1 MNYYDSTFY
10 NPTVTI
16 ESAGLTFICSD
27 PIEAWRARTILEK
40 EPGTVAWI
48 ETFQPG
54 EVFWDVGA
62 NIGVYSLLAA
72 KRGCVVVAFEP
83 HPGSAAG
90 LRGNIAA
97 SGLDVRVEEVAL
109 SSVSAVQ
116 KFYVRSGRSGSSGS
130 QIGEPRDESG
140 HAFQHEGSYQILTA
154 RLDDNMIGPVWQR
167 PDHIKIDVDGQE
179 LNILYGARDTLGRGV
194 TSVQVETHPAQKAAL
209 LHYMQ
214 AMGYR
219 VDRVHYTQNGQKAI
233 DKGADPVT
241 VVCNTIFVRE
251 DA

>member
-1 MNYYDSTFY
+1 MT
-10 NPTVTI
+10 TTI
-16 ESAGLTFICSD
+16 ESAGLTFVCSD

-48 ETFQPG
+48 ETFQTG
-54 EVFWDVGA
+54 EVFYDIGA

-90 LRGNIAA
+90 LRGNVAA
-97 SGLDVRVEEVAL
+97 SGLDVRIEEVAL

-116 KFYVRSGRSGSSGS
+116 KFYVRSGRPGSSGS
-130 QIGEPRDESG
+130 QVGAPRDESG
-140 HAFQHEGSYQILTA
+140 QAFQHEGSYQLLTS
-154 RLDDNMIGPVWQR
+154 RLDDVWGNGTSM

-179 LNILYGARDTLGRGV
+179 LRILYGARDTLADGV
-194 TSVQVETHPAQKAAL
+194 TSVQVETHPVQKPAL
-209 LHYMQ
+209 LHYMA

-233 DKGADPVT
+233 DKGADPAS

-251 DA
+251 AA

>member
-1 MNYYDSTFY
+1 MTQ
-10 NPTVTI
+10 TI
-16 ESAGLTFICSD
+16 ESAGLTFVCSD

-54 EVFWDVGA
+54 EAFWDVGA

-83 HPGSAAG
+83 HLGSAAG
-90 LRGNIAA
+90 LRANLAA
-97 SGLDVRVEEVAL
+97 SGLRVRVERIAL
-109 SSVSAVQ
+109 SSVAVAQ
-116 KFYVRSGRSGSSGS
+116 KFYVRSGRPGSSGS
-130 QIGEPRDESG
+130 QVGMPRDESG
-140 HAFQHEGSYQILTA
+140 REFQHEGSFELLTA
-154 RLDDNMIGPVWQR
+154 RIDDIDRLGHGD

-179 LNILYGARDTLGRGV
+179 LKILYGARDTLARGV
-194 TSVQVETHPAQKAAL
+194 TSVQVETHPLQKGAL

-219 VDRVHYTQNGQKAI
+219 VARVHYTQNGQKAI
-233 DKGADPVT
+233 DTGADPAT

-251 DA
+251 HV